1 MYDNYIF
8 DLYGTLADIHTNE
21 KKASLW
27 KNMAQ
32 YMCLQGAFYEPSR
45 LRKDYGSHI
54 AKLRTTPE
62 TEVDLAVVI
71 RRLYTNRSITPAPE
85 AIAHW
90 AMIFRT
96 LSLGYVRLFDGA
108 AELLQELHRRG
119 KKVYLLSNAQRLFT
133 EPEIRSL
140 GIYKLFDDI
149 FLSSDIGFCKPS
161 ANFYT
166 ALLEKHGLNP
176 DSCVM
181 IGNDWQAD
189 AWGAH
194 NCGIASMYIRTEQ
207 SPKEEGPLPSDCKRL
222 DSLWNVLAD

>member
-1 MYDNYIF
+1 
-8 DLYGTLADIHTNE
+8 
-21 KKASLW
+21 
-27 KNMAQ
+27 MAQ

-119 KKVYLLSNAQRLFT
+119 KKST
-133 EPEIRSL
+133 CSPT
-140 GIYKLFDDI
+140 
-149 FLSSDIGFCKPS
+149 PS
-161 ANFYT
+161 VCSRNRKYVLWA
-166 ALLEKHGLNP
+166 
-176 DSCVM
+176 S
-181 IGNDWQAD
+181 I
-189 AWGAH
+189 
-194 NCGIASMYIRTEQ
+194 NCLTISFSPPISAFASPPQTFIPHCLKST
-207 SPKEEGPLPSDCKRL
+207 G
-222 DSLWNVLAD
+222 